1 MPDDFRTVILLSV
14 IEGFSYK
21 EISQIVGC
29 PIGTV
34 MSRIYRGRKLLKE
47 KLFRLLCI
55 IGGAFF
61 AFRYTP
67 LSQYT
72 RKDALLSLFT
82 QLREHWWGPIGFILV
97 YGVGCVVAL
106 PGSLLTLCGGAI
118 FGVAWGTLY
127 NILAS
132 NLGATL
138 AFFMARYFGRDFV
151 SRFMKGR
158 VESFDEKVAEHGFRF
173 IFTLRLIPIVPF
185 NGLNLGSGL
194 SRIKYRDYLLGSAL
208 GMLPGTFIYTYFA
221 DALLKGVTGS
231 GRKALI
237 NLIVA
242 SALLI
247 LISFAPKIYKK
258 FRKPKDRE
266 MVQKKD

>member
-1 MPDDFRTVILLSV
+1 MIDKKSIIKFIILL
-14 IEGFSYK
+14 I
-21 EISQIVGC
+21 
-29 PIGTV
+29 
-34 MSRIYRGRKLLKE
+34 
-47 KLFRLLCI
+47 I

-61 AFRYTP
+61 AFRYTA

-72 RKDALLSLFT
+72 QKDALLSLLT
-82 QLREHWWGPIGFILV
+82 QLRGHWWGPFGFILI
-97 YGVGCVVAL
+97 YGIGCMLAL

-138 AFFMARYFGRDFV
+138 AFFMARYFGRDFI

-158 VESFDEKVAEHGFRF
+158 VEAFDEKVASHGFRF
-173 IFTLRLIPIVPF
+173 IFTLRLIPLIPF

-194 SRIKYRDYLLGSAL
+194 SKIKYRDYLLGSVL

-221 DALLKGVTGS
+221 DALLKGTTGS
-231 GRKALI
+231 GKRALT
-237 NLIVA
+237 NLIIA
-242 SALLI
+242 SSLLI
-247 LISFAPKIYKK
+247 LISLVPTLYNKFKK
-258 FRKPKDRE
+258 
-266 MVQKKD
+266 QKRIESKE

>member
-1 MPDDFRTVILLSV
+1 MIDKKSIIKFIILL
-14 IEGFSYK
+14 I
-21 EISQIVGC
+21 
-29 PIGTV
+29 
-34 MSRIYRGRKLLKE
+34 
-47 KLFRLLCI
+47 I

-61 AFRYTP
+61 AFRYTA

-72 RKDALLSLFT
+72 QKDALLSLLT
-82 QLREHWWGPIGFILV
+82 QLRGHWWGPFGFILI
-97 YGVGCVVAL
+97 YGIGCMLAL

-138 AFFMARYFGRDFV
+138 AFFMARYFGRDFI

-158 VESFDEKVAEHGFRF
+158 VEAFDEKVASHGFRF
-173 IFTLRLIPIVPF
+173 IFTLRLIPLIPF

-194 SRIKYRDYLLGSAL
+194 SKIKYRDYLLGSVL

-221 DALLKGVTGS
+221 DALLRGATGS
-231 GRKALI
+231 GKRAYI
-237 NLIVA
+237 NLIIA

-247 LISFAPKIYKK
+247 LISLVPTLYKK
-258 FRKPKDRE
+258 F
-266 MVQKKD
+266 KKKKRIESKE

>member
-1 MPDDFRTVILLSV
+1 MIDKKSIIKFIILL
-14 IEGFSYK
+14 I
-21 EISQIVGC
+21 
-29 PIGTV
+29 
-34 MSRIYRGRKLLKE
+34 
-47 KLFRLLCI
+47 I

-61 AFRYTP
+61 AFRYTA

-72 RKDALLSLFT
+72 QKDALLSLLT
-82 QLREHWWGPIGFILV
+82 QLRGHWWGPFGFILI
-97 YGVGCVVAL
+97 YGIGCMLAL

-138 AFFMARYFGRDFV
+138 AFFMARYFGRDFI

-158 VESFDEKVAEHGFRF
+158 VEAFDEKVASHGFRF
-173 IFTLRLIPIVPF
+173 IFTLRLIPLIPF

-194 SRIKYRDYLLGSAL
+194 SKIKYRDYLLGSVL

-221 DALLKGVTGS
+221 DALLKGTTGS
-231 GRKALI
+231 GKRALTI
-237 NLIVA
+237 LIIA

-247 LISFAPKIYKK
+247 LISLVPTLYKK
-258 FRKPKDRE
+258 F
-266 MVQKKD
+266 KKKKRIESKE

>member
-1 MPDDFRTVILLSV
+1 MKDKKAILKFIILLMV
-14 IEGFSYK
+14 
-21 EISQIVGC
+21 
-29 PIGTV
+29 
-34 MSRIYRGRKLLKE
+34 
-47 KLFRLLCI
+47 

-61 AFRYTP
+61 AFRYTS

-72 RKDALLSLFT
+72 QKDRLLELLT
-82 QLREHWWGPIGFILV
+82 QLRGHWWGPIGFIFF
-97 YGVGCVVAL
+97 YGIGCIVAL

-118 FGVAWGTLY
+118 FGVAWGTIY

-151 SRFMKGR
+151 SRFTKGR
-158 VESFDEKVAEHGFRF
+158 VEAFDEKVAEHGLRF

-194 SRIKYRDYLLGSAL
+194 SKIKYRDYLLGSAL

-231 GRKALI
+231 GKRAYF
-237 NLIVA
+237 NLIIA

-247 LISFAPKIYKK
+247 LISFVPSLYKRFK
-258 FRKPKDRE
+258 KSKDIAGRA
-266 MVQKKD
+266 

>member
-1 MPDDFRTVILLSV
+1 MIDKKSIIKFIILL
-14 IEGFSYK
+14 I
-21 EISQIVGC
+21 
-29 PIGTV
+29 
-34 MSRIYRGRKLLKE
+34 
-47 KLFRLLCI
+47 I

-61 AFRYTP
+61 AFRYTA

-72 RKDALLSLFT
+72 QKDALLSLLT
-82 QLREHWWGPIGFILV
+82 QLRGHWWGPFGFILI
-97 YGVGCVVAL
+97 YGIGCMLAL

-138 AFFMARYFGRDFV
+138 AFFMARYFGRDFI

-158 VESFDEKVAEHGFRF
+158 VEAFDEKVASHGFRF
-173 IFTLRLIPIVPF
+173 IFTLRLIPLIPF

-194 SRIKYRDYLLGSAL
+194 SKIKYRDYLLGSVL

-221 DALLKGVTGS
+221 DALLKGTTGS
-231 GRKALI
+231 GKRALT
-237 NLIVA
+237 NLIIA
-242 SALLI
+242 SSLLI
-247 LISFAPKIYKK
+247 LISSVPTLYKK
-258 FRKPKDRE
+258 FKK
-266 MVQKKD
+266 QKRIESKE

>member
-1 MPDDFRTVILLSV
+1 MIDKKSIIKFIILL
-14 IEGFSYK
+14 I
-21 EISQIVGC
+21 
-29 PIGTV
+29 
-34 MSRIYRGRKLLKE
+34 
-47 KLFRLLCI
+47 I

-61 AFRYTP
+61 AFRYTA

-72 RKDALLSLFT
+72 QKDALLSLLT
-82 QLREHWWGPIGFILV
+82 QLRGHWWGPFGFILI
-97 YGVGCVVAL
+97 YGIGCMLAL

-138 AFFMARYFGRDFV
+138 AFFMARYFGRDFI

-158 VESFDEKVAEHGFRF
+158 VEAFDEKVASHGFRF
-173 IFTLRLIPIVPF
+173 IFTLRLIPLIPF

-194 SRIKYRDYLLGSAL
+194 SKIKYRDYLLGSVL

-221 DALLKGVTGS
+221 DALLRGATGS
-231 GRKALI
+231 GKRAYI
-237 NLIVA
+237 NLIIA

-247 LISFAPKIYKK
+247 LISLVPTLYKK
-258 FRKPKDRE
+258 FKKSKDIAG
-266 MVQKKD
+266 KA

>member
-1 MPDDFRTVILLSV
+1 MIDKKSIIKFIILL
-14 IEGFSYK
+14 I
-21 EISQIVGC
+21 
-29 PIGTV
+29 
-34 MSRIYRGRKLLKE
+34 
-47 KLFRLLCI
+47 I

-61 AFRYTP
+61 AFRYTA

-72 RKDALLSLFT
+72 QKDALLSLLT
-82 QLREHWWGPIGFILV
+82 QLRGHWWGPFGFILI
-97 YGVGCVVAL
+97 YGIGCMLAL

-138 AFFMARYFGRDFV
+138 AFFMARYFGRDFI

-158 VESFDEKVAEHGFRF
+158 VEAFDEKVASHGFRF
-173 IFTLRLIPIVPF
+173 IFTLRLIPLIPF

-194 SRIKYRDYLLGSAL
+194 SKIKYRDYLLGSVL

-221 DALLKGVTGS
+221 DALLMGATGS
-231 GRKALI
+231 GKRAYI
-237 NLIVA
+237 NLIIA

-247 LISFAPKIYKK
+247 LISLVPTLYKK
-258 FRKPKDRE
+258 F
-266 MVQKKD
+266 KKKKRIESKE

>member
-1 MPDDFRTVILLSV
+1 MIDKKSIIKFIILL
-14 IEGFSYK
+14 I
-21 EISQIVGC
+21 
-29 PIGTV
+29 
-34 MSRIYRGRKLLKE
+34 
-47 KLFRLLCI
+47 I

-61 AFRYTP
+61 AFRYTA

-72 RKDALLSLFT
+72 QKDALLSLLT
-82 QLREHWWGPIGFILV
+82 QLRGHWWGPFGFILI
-97 YGVGCVVAL
+97 YGIGCMLAL

-138 AFFMARYFGRDFV
+138 AFFMARYFGRDFI

-158 VESFDEKVAEHGFRF
+158 VEAFDEKVASHGFRF
-173 IFTLRLIPIVPF
+173 IFTLRLIPLIPF

-194 SRIKYRDYLLGSAL
+194 SKIKYRDYLLGSVL

-221 DALLKGVTGS
+221 DALLRGATGS
-231 GRKALI
+231 GKRALT
-237 NLIVA
+237 NLIIA

-247 LISFAPKIYKK
+247 LISLVPTLYKK
-258 FRKPKDRE
+258 F
-266 MVQKKD
+266 KKKKRIESKE

>member
-1 MPDDFRTVILLSV
+1 MKDKKSILKFIILL
-14 IEGFSYK
+14 I
-21 EISQIVGC
+21 
-29 PIGTV
+29 
-34 MSRIYRGRKLLKE
+34 
-47 KLFRLLCI
+47 I

-61 AFRYTP
+61 AFRYTA

-72 RKDALLSLFT
+72 QKDRLLDLLT
-82 QLREHWWGPIGFILV
+82 QLREHWWGPIGFILI
-97 YGVGCVVAL
+97 YGIGCVLAL

-118 FGVAWGTLY
+118 FGVAWGTIY

-138 AFFMARYFGRDFV
+138 AFLMARYFGRDFI

-158 VESFDEKVAEHGFRF
+158 VEAFDEKVASHGFRF
-173 IFTLRLIPIVPF
+173 IFTLRLIPLIPF

-194 SRIKYRDYLLGSAL
+194 SKIKYRDYLLGSVL

-221 DALLKGVTGS
+221 DALLKGATGS
-231 GRKALI
+231 GKRAYI
-237 NLIVA
+237 NLIIA

-247 LISFAPKIYKK
+247 LISLVPTLYKK
-258 FRKPKDRE
+258 FKKSKDIAGRA
-266 MVQKKD
+266 

>member
-1 MPDDFRTVILLSV
+1 MKDKKSILKFIILL
-14 IEGFSYK
+14 I
-21 EISQIVGC
+21 
-29 PIGTV
+29 
-34 MSRIYRGRKLLKE
+34 
-47 KLFRLLCI
+47 I

-61 AFRYTP
+61 AFRYTA

-72 RKDALLSLFT
+72 QKDRLLDLLT
-82 QLREHWWGPIGFILV
+82 QLREHWWGPIGFILI
-97 YGVGCVVAL
+97 YGIGCVLAL

-118 FGVAWGTLY
+118 FGVAWGTIY

-138 AFFMARYFGRDFV
+138 AFLMARYFGRDFI

-158 VESFDEKVAEHGFRF
+158 VEAFDEKVASHGFRF
-173 IFTLRLIPIVPF
+173 IFTLRLIPLIPF

-194 SRIKYRDYLLGSAL
+194 SKIKYRDYLLGSVL

-221 DALLKGVTGS
+221 DALLKGATGS
-231 GRKALI
+231 GKRAYI
-237 NLIVA
+237 NLIIA

-247 LISFAPKIYKK
+247 LISSVPTLYKK
-258 FRKPKDRE
+258 FKKSKDIAGRA
-266 MVQKKD
+266 

>member
-1 MPDDFRTVILLSV
+1 MKDKKSILKFV
-14 IEGFSYK
+14 
-21 EISQIVGC
+21 V
-29 PIGTV
+29 
-34 MSRIYRGRKLLKE
+34 LLI
-47 KLFRLLCI
+47 I

-61 AFRYTP
+61 AFRYTA

-72 RKDALLSLFT
+72 QKDRLLDLLT
-82 QLREHWWGPIGFILV
+82 QLREHWWGPIGFILI
-97 YGVGCVVAL
+97 YGIGCVLAL
-106 PGSLLTLCGGAI
+106 PGLLLTLCGGAI

-138 AFFMARYFGRDFV
+138 AFFMARYFGRDFI

-158 VESFDEKVAEHGFRF
+158 VEAFDEKVANHGFRF
-173 IFTLRLIPIVPF
+173 IFTLRLIPLIPF

-194 SRIKYRDYLLGSAL
+194 SKIKYRDYLLGSFL

-221 DALLKGVTGS
+221 DALLKGATGS
-231 GRKALI
+231 GKRAYI
-237 NLIVA
+237 NLIIA

-247 LISFAPKIYKK
+247 LISLVIALYKK
-258 FRKPKDRE
+258 FKKSKDIAGRA
-266 MVQKKD
+266 

>member
-1 MPDDFRTVILLSV
+1 MKDKKSILKFV
-14 IEGFSYK
+14 
-21 EISQIVGC
+21 V
-29 PIGTV
+29 
-34 MSRIYRGRKLLKE
+34 LLI
-47 KLFRLLCI
+47 I

-61 AFRYTP
+61 AFRYTA

-72 RKDALLSLFT
+72 QKDRLLDLLT
-82 QLREHWWGPIGFILV
+82 QLREHWWGPIGFILI
-97 YGVGCVVAL
+97 YGIGCVLAL

-138 AFFMARYFGRDFV
+138 AFFMARYFGRDFI

-158 VESFDEKVAEHGFRF
+158 VEAFDEKVANHGFRF
-173 IFTLRLIPIVPF
+173 IFTLRLIPLIPF

-194 SRIKYRDYLLGSAL
+194 SKIKYRDYLLGSFL

-221 DALLKGVTGS
+221 DALLKGATGS
-231 GRKALI
+231 GKRAYI
-237 NLIVA
+237 NLIIA

-247 LISFAPKIYKK
+247 LISLVTALYKK
-258 FRKPKDRE
+258 FKKSKDIAGRA
-266 MVQKKD
+266 

>member
-1 MPDDFRTVILLSV
+1 MIDKKSIIKFIILL
-14 IEGFSYK
+14 I
-21 EISQIVGC
+21 
-29 PIGTV
+29 
-34 MSRIYRGRKLLKE
+34 
-47 KLFRLLCI
+47 I

-61 AFRYTP
+61 AFRYTA

-72 RKDALLSLFT
+72 QKDALLSLLT
-82 QLREHWWGPIGFILV
+82 QLRGHWWGPFGFILI
-97 YGVGCVVAL
+97 YGIGCMLAL

-138 AFFMARYFGRDFV
+138 AFFMARYFGRDFI

-158 VESFDEKVAEHGFRF
+158 VEAFDEKVASHGFRF
-173 IFTLRLIPIVPF
+173 IFTLRLIPLIPF

-194 SRIKYRDYLLGSAL
+194 SKIKYRDYLLGSVL

-221 DALLKGVTGS
+221 DALLKGTTGS
-231 GRKALI
+231 GKRALT
-237 NLIVA
+237 NLIIA

-247 LISFAPKIYKK
+247 LISLVPTLYKK
-258 FRKPKDRE
+258 F
-266 MVQKKD
+266 KKKKRIESKE